1 MSASINLSPAATHPD
16 ISAGVDGKEYRRL
29 LAQSLPHVIDTEAE
43 NEHYLHLVEQLDSLG
58 DRATPAQR
66 KLAELLTMLVEEFE
80 ERRYSLKPSSPLDA
94 LRELMRANGLKQRDL
109 IEVFRTP
116 SIASEVM
123 RGKRRLTTDH
133 IRKLSQRFSVSA
145 ELFL

>member
-1 MSASINLSPAATHPD
+1 M
-16 ISAGVDGKEYRRL
+16 